1 MAKAPRKGL
10 EIDSIQA
17 ALKESPSFI
26 LADYRGL
33 DVAQLA
39 GLRAQLRPAGVTFRV
54 VKNTL
59 TRIAAERA
67 GVKGIDSFLEGPT
80 AIAFAKDDVAAAAR
94 VLSDFAR
101 TSRILSLK
109 GAMVDG
115 TILSADQVAD
125 LASLAPK
132 PVLQA
137 ALAGAIQGP
146 LSNFVGLLN
155 GAISSIVYT
164 LEARANQ
171 LQEAA

>member
-1 MAKAPRKGL
+1 MAKAPKKGL
-10 EIDSIQA
+10 EIDSLQA
-17 ALKESPSFI
+17 ALKEHPSFI

-39 GLRAQLRPAGVTFRV
+39 GLRGQLRPAGVTFRV

-67 GVKGIDSFLEGPT
+67 GVKGLEPFLEGPT

-115 TILSADQVAD
+115 TILSANQVGE
-125 LASLAPK
+125 LANLAPK

-137 ALAGAIQGP
+137 TLAGAIQGP

-155 GAISSIVYT
+155 GAIASIVYT

>member
-17 ALKESPSFI
+17 ALKESPSLI
-26 LADYRGL
+26 LTDYRGL
-33 DVAQLA
+33 DVVALA
-39 GLRAQLRPAGVTFRV
+39 NLRGQLRPNGITFRV

-67 GVKGIDSFLEGPT
+67 GIEGLEPLLVGPT
-80 AIAFAKDDVAAAAR
+80 AIAFARDDVATAAR
-94 VLSDFAR
+94 VLSDAAR
-101 TSRILSLK
+101 TTRILTIK

-115 TILSADQVAD
+115 QVLSASQVGD
-125 LASLAPK
+125 LASLPPK

-137 ALAGAIQGP
+137 TLAGTIQGP

-164 LEARANQ
+164 LEARATQ
-171 LQEAA
+171 LEAA